1 MGETAFDHGIDARQ
15 LRDLSAPLVRHQRL
29 DAPDWDRR
37 TALLDG
43 HMRVAELQPGMRLR
57 LAEVRDRF
65 GLTSR
70 AELPAG
76 LKIALVIDGAAR
88 VRYGA
93 DEVHLGPEASAN
105 GVVVSLP
112 RATTFARLG
121 RAGGFERTLTLGL
134 SPHWLARHGQGDILD
149 AAPDA
154 MPRLRHW
161 TPSPGLLTLAAQ
173 LFAPERLARDDA
185 AHHLQLSGLAMAM
198 AGEALAVARPT
209 MPLPERLEASHS
221 APVDR
226 RLARLMAMVD
236 DGQARG
242 ATQDDLARRL
252 GMSLSNLQR
261 RFRAQQGESLGRF
274 LRRHHLTLA
283 RDALIREGASVEAA
297 AALAGYTRAP
307 NFATAFKRE
316 FGLTPSECR
325 AGASASA

>member
-1 MGETAFDHGIDARQ
+1 MGEPAFNHGIDARQ

-88 VRYGA
+88 VRYGTH
-93 DEVHLGPEASAN
+93 EVFLGPGGNATGLVAA
-105 GVVVSLP
+105 LP

-121 RAGGFERTLTLGL
+121 QAGGFERTLTLGL
-134 SPHWLARHGQGDILD
+134 SPHWLARHGHSGLLQG
-149 AAPDA
+149 A
-154 MPRLRHW
+154 MPHLSQW
-161 TPSPGLLTLAAQ
+161 TPSPGLLALAAQ
-173 LFAPERLARDDA
+173 LFTPERLTRDDA
-185 AHHLQLSGLAMAM
+185 AHHLQLSGFAMAL
-198 AGEALAVARPT
+198 AGEALAVARPPT
-209 MPLPERLEASHS
+209 PLPQRLEASHS

-226 RLARLMAMVD
+226 RLARLMALVD

-283 RDALIREGASVEAA
+283 RDALTREGASVEAA

-325 AGASASA
+325 AARAGASASA